1 MDKKDKKGRKLNQGE
16 RQRKDGRYE
25 YRYKDSLGKTK
36 SVYSWRLKD
45 TDATPEGKPRERAL
59 REMEV
64 QIAKDKMEGIA
75 QTDITLNAYFDIF
88 LEAKQELRESSWVN
102 IKVNYTRYFRESIG
116 CHPLTSINYT
126 MVKKH
131 YLSIIDEHALTINS
145 MRVVNNVLHQLFESA
160 IKDGLVRNNPTN
172 GILKE
177 LRKKIPSSS
186 SHVPLT
192 REEQT
197 VFLGFVKGSPRYRR
211 WYPLFL
217 FLLSTGCRIGE
228 AAGLRWE
235 DCDFEKNEIHIERT
249 LYYGRRK
256 AGSYGVVVNS
266 PKTKTSQR
274 TIPMMSVLKTVLLQE
289 QGRVYYKQNGELL
302 DIKDPGLVFHNMR
315 GTSLSSNS
323 VDAVIHHICAA
334 YNRQETAVALDEGRE
349 PILLPD
355 FTAHALR
362 HTFCTRYSENESNL
376 RVIMEIMGHSD
387 ITTTMNIYSRATSTV
402 KKTSMQELEEKVF
415 VG

>member
-45 TDATPEGKPRERAL
+45 TDATPEGKPREKAL

-75 QTDITLNAYFDIF
+75 QTDITLNAYFGIF
-88 LEAKQELRESSWVN
+88 LEAKQDLRESSWVN
-102 IKVNYTRYFRESIG
+102 IKLNYTRYFKESIG
-116 CHPLTSINYT
+116 YYPLTSINYT

-131 YLSIIDEHALTINS
+131 YLSIIKEHALTLNT

-172 GILKE
+172 GVLKE
-177 LRKKIPSSS
+177 LRKIIPASS
-186 SHVPLT
+186 SHIPLT

-197 VFLGFVKGSPRYRR
+197 AFLGFIKNNPTYRR

-228 AAGLRWE
+228 AAGLRWK

-256 AGSYGVVVNS
+256 AGGYGVVVNS
-266 PKTKTSQR
+266 PKTQTSQR
-274 TIPMMSVLKTVLLQE
+274 TIPMMSGLKTVLLQE
-289 QGRVYYKQNGELL
+289 RGRVHIKQNGELL
-302 DIKDPGLVFHNMR
+302 DIKDPSLVFHNTR
-315 GTSLSSNS
+315 GTSLSSCS
-323 VDAVIHHICAA
+323 VDVVIHHICAA
-334 YNRQETAVALDEGRE
+334 YNRQETAAAIDEGRE

-387 ITTTMNIYSRATSTV
+387 ITTTMNIYAKATSTV

>member
-45 TDATPEGKPRERAL
+45 TDATPEGKPREKAL

-88 LEAKQELRESSWVN
+88 LEAKQDLRESSWVN
-102 IKVNYTRYFRESIG
+102 IKVNYTRYFKESIG

-131 YLSIIDEHALTINS
+131 YLAIIDEHALTINS

-197 VFLGFVKGSPRYRR
+197 AFLGFVKDSPRYRR

-249 LYYGRRK
+249 LYYGK
-256 AGSYGVVVNS
+256 LKTGSYGVVVNS

-289 QGRVYYKQNGELL
+289 QEKVYYKQNGELL
-302 DIKDPGLVFHNMR
+302 DIKDPSLVFHNVR
-315 GTSLSSNS
+315 GTSLSSHN